1 MTANI
6 IKIKRSTG
14 TAAPGTLKSGELAY
28 SYGAGTSANNGDR
41 LFFGSGDNGSGVA
54 TSVVTIGGK
63 YFTDML
69 DQTPGL
75 LTASSAIIV
84 DSSGKIDYLQ
94 TTNLKIGG
102 PSAGGLDN
110 TITATNTN
118 GNIVLTPNGTGY
130 VQISGTN
137 GLVIPVGS
145 TGQQGPAVTGAIRY
159 NSTTSSFEG
168 YGAGGNWTS
177 LGGVRSVDGKAYI
190 IAETSAGAG
199 NDTLQFYAS
208 SDGTSTGTS
217 TKYLDI
223 NGTGFKVGAVDFSIN
238 TNKFTVA
245 SSSGNTAIAGTLN
258 VTGHVTVEGVTST
271 GATGTGKFVFDN
283 APTITGHPT
292 IEGVTSTGATGT
304 GNLVFGTSPSISAP
318 TITGHPTVEGVTATG
333 ATGTGKFVFDTS
345 PTISGATLTNHIT
358 VEGVTSTG
366 ATGTGN
372 LVFSASP
379 TFTGTLTAA
388 TISATNLTVSN
399 ITNGY
404 STTVTAAGTTTLTSS
419 SNYEQFFTGTTTQ
432 TVVLPVVST
441 LTLGQQYQIT
451 NNSTGNVTVQSS
463 GGNAFQS
470 LPGGTAATF
479 TVIAI
484 TGTGVSSWSASY
496 SGFSSITGT
505 GSAVLSTSPTLV
517 TPTLG
522 VATATSINGLTI
534 SSTTGTL
541 TIANSKT
548 LTASNTLTFTG
559 TDSSSVAFG
568 TGGTVVYTSNKLS
581 VFAATSSSELA
592 GVISDET
599 GSGALVFGTSP
610 TLTTPTIAT
619 SATFNGTTSGTTVV
633 QASATASGTLTL
645 PAATDTLV
653 GKATTD
659 TFTNKTFDTAGTGNV
674 FKINGTSITAVTG
687 TGAVVL
693 ATSPSISAPTITG
706 HPTVEGVTST
716 GATGT
721 GKFVFDNAPTI
732 SGHPTI
738 EGVTS
743 TGATG
748 TGKFVFDT
756 SPTLVT
762 PVLGV
767 ASATTVNK
775 VTITAPATGSTLT
788 IADGK
793 TLTVSNT
800 LTFTGTDTSSVAF
813 GTGGT
818 VAYTSNN
825 LGVFASTTSAQLAGV
840 LSDETGYSSGA
851 VAVFSKSPTID
862 APSITGHA
870 TIEGV
875 TATGA
880 TGTGNI
886 VFSASPTFTGTVSSA
901 GITMTGN
908 IAMGNNSITG
918 LATPT
923 NATDAATKAYVDA
936 TTTGLD
942 VKASVRLATTAAL
955 TATASGTGVG
965 KTLTNSGTQ
974 AVFAVDGVTAVVGDR
989 VLVKNQSTAK
999 DNGIYTVTTVGT
1011 VSTNWVLTRATD
1023 ADNSPTGEVTAGM
1036 FTFVEE
1042 GTVLD
1047 NTGWVLTTNN
1057 PITLDTTA
1065 LTFAQF
1071 SGAGTY
1077 LAGSG
1082 LSLTGSTFSV
1092 NLATNSGLNTTSG
1105 LSVDSSIAGG
1115 GLTYTSG
1122 VIDIVGTTNRITVN
1136 ADSIDISASYVGQS
1150 SITTLGTIATGT
1162 WQGTT
1167 IGSGYGGTGYTTYA
1181 KGDILYAS
1189 ASNTLSKLAAGND
1202 GEVIQLQNGVPTW
1215 GVLDGGTY

>member
-1 MTANI
+1 MTANT

-14 TAAPGTLKSGELAY
+14 TSAPATLKSGELAY
-28 SYGAGTSANNGDR
+28 SYGAGTTSNNGDR

-69 DQTPGL
+69 SQTNGV
-75 LTASSAIIV
+75 LTASAAIVV

-102 PSAGGLDN
+102 VASGGLDN
-110 TITATNTN
+110 TISATNTN
-118 GNIVLTPNGTGY
+118 GNIILTPNGTGY

-137 GLVIPVGS
+137 GLVIPVGT

-223 NGTGFKVGAVDFSIN
+223 NGTGFKIGAVDFSIN

-245 SSSGNTAIAGTLN
+245 NSTGNTVIAGTLGVTGDVAVNTNKFTVTASSGNTAIAGTLN
-258 VTGHVTVEGVTST
+258 VTGHVTL
-271 GATGTGKFVFDN
+271 
-283 APTITGHPT
+283 
-292 IEGVTSTGATGT
+292 EGVTSTGATGT
-304 GNLVFGTSPSISAP
+304 GNLVFGTSPTISAP
-318 TITGHPTVEGVTATG
+318 TISGHPT
-333 ATGTGKFVFDTS
+333 
-345 PTISGATLTNHIT
+345 I
-358 VEGVTSTG
+358 EGVTSTG

-388 TISATNLTVSN
+388 TISATTLSVNN
-399 ITNGY
+399 ITDGY
-404 STTVTAAGTTTLTSS
+404 STTATAAGTTTLTSS
-419 SNYEQFFTGTTTQ
+419 SNYQQYFTGSTTQ

-441 LTLGQQYQIT
+441 LVLGAQYQVV

-463 GGNAFQS
+463 GANNI
-470 LPGGTAATF
+470 LVMPGSTSATF

-484 TGTGVSSWSASY
+484 TGTTGASWSADY
-496 SGFSSITGT
+496 TGFSSITGT
-505 GSAVLSTSPTLV
+505 GSAVLSNSPTLV

-522 VATATSINGLTI
+522 VATATSINGLIIT
-534 SSTTGTL
+534 STTGTL
-541 TIANSKT
+541 TIANGKT

-568 TGGTVVYTSNKLS
+568 TGGTVVYTSNNLS
-581 VFAATSSSELA
+581 
-592 GVISDET
+592 
-599 GSGALVFGTSP
+599 
-610 TLTTPTIAT
+610 
-619 SATFNGTTSGTTVV
+619 
-633 QASATASGTLTL
+633 
-645 PAATDTLV
+645 
-653 GKATTD
+653 
-659 TFTNKTFDTAGTGNV
+659 
-674 FKINGTSITAVTG
+674 
-687 TGAVVL
+687 
-693 ATSPSISAPTITG
+693 
-706 HPTVEGVTST
+706 
-716 GATGT
+716 
-721 GKFVFDNAPTI
+721 
-732 SGHPTI
+732 
-738 EGVTS
+738 
-743 TGATG
+743 
-748 TGKFVFDT
+748 
-756 SPTLVT
+756 
-762 PVLGV
+762 
-767 ASATTVNK
+767 
-775 VTITAPATGSTLT
+775 
-788 IADGK
+788 
-793 TLTVSNT
+793 
-800 LTFTGTDTSSVAF
+800 
-813 GTGGT
+813 
-818 VAYTSNN
+818 
-825 LGVFASTTSAQLAGV
+825 VFASTTSAQLAGV

-851 VAVFSKSPTID
+851 VAVFSKSPSID
-862 APSITGHA
+862 APTITGHA

-880 TGTGNI
+880 TGTGNLVFSNTPTFTTPALGAATATSVVASAGLVSTSAFGGSFTDGI
-886 VFSASPTFTGTVSSA
+886 IVDYDTTGSLGRISVGASDGITFYNSANTTRVALFGITSAGHITVEGVTSTGATGTGNLVFASSPSVASPTITGHATIEGQTLTGVTGTGKLVLDNAPTFTGHVTVEGVTATGATGTGKFVFDTSPTISGATLTNHVTVEGVTSTGATGTGKLVFDASPSIGSPTITGHATIEGVTATGATGTGNLVFSASPTFSGTVTSA
-901 GITMTGN
+901 GISMTGN
-908 IAMGNNSITG
+908 IAMGGNSITG
-918 LATPT
+918 LATPV
-923 NATDAATKAYVDA
+923 NGTDAATKAYVDA

-942 VKASVRLATTAAL
+942 VKASVRMATTNNL
-955 TATASGTGVG
+955 SATASGTGAG

-974 AVFAVDGVTAVVGDR
+974 TVFAVDGVTASVGDR

-1023 ADNSPTGEVTAGM
+1023 ADNTPSGEVTAGM

-1042 GTVLD
+1042 GTTLAD
-1047 NTGWVLTTNN
+1047 TGWVLSTNN
-1057 PITLDTTA
+1057 SITLDTTA
-1065 LTFAQF
+1065 LTFVQF

-1077 LAGSG
+1077 LAGAG
-1082 LSLTGSTFSV
+1082 LTLTGSTFSV

-1136 ADSIDISASYVGQS
+1136 ADSIDISSSYIGQNT
-1150 SITTLGTIATGT
+1150 ITTLGTITTGT
-1162 WQGTT
+1162 WNATT

-1189 ASNTLSKLAAGND
+1189 ATNTLSKLAAGND